1 MENNKMNIAI
11 KILSLIFGIVVSF
24 LFGVKVQNTRNMA
37 KEVKD
42 NKNETDTIN
51 KMDEAA
57 NNIPN
62 DKQSLIDT
70 LKKGEF

>member
-1 MENNKMNIAI
+1 MNIAI
-11 KILSLIFGIVVSF
+11 KILSLIFGIVISF
-24 LFGVKVQNTRNMA
+24 LFGIKVQNTRNMA
-37 KEVKD
+37 KEAKD

-70 LKKGEF
+70 LKKSGF

>member
-1 MENNKMNIAI
+1 MNIAI
-11 KILSLIFGIVVSF
+11 KILSLIFGIVISF
-24 LFGVKVQNTRNMA
+24 LFGIKVQNTRNMV
-37 KEVKD
+37 KEAKD

>member
-1 MENNKMNIAI
+1 MNIAI

-24 LFGVKVQNTRNMA
+24 LFGAKVQNTRNMA
-37 KEVKD
+37 KEAKD

>member
-1 MENNKMNIAI
+1 MNIAI
-11 KILSLIFGIVVSF
+11 KILSLIFGIVISF
-24 LFGVKVQNTRNMA
+24 LFGIKVQNTRNMA
-37 KEVKD
+37 KEAKD

>member
-1 MENNKMNIAI
+1 MNIAI
-11 KILSLIFGIVVSF
+11 KILSLISGIIISF
-24 LFGVKVQNTRNMA
+24 LFGIKIQNTRNMA
-37 KEVKD
+37 KEAKD

>member
-11 KILSLIFGIVVSF
+11 KILSLIFGIVMSF
-24 LFGVKVQNTRNMA
+24 LFGIKVQNTRNMA
-37 KEVKD
+37 KEAKD

>member
-1 MENNKMNIAI
+1 MNIAI

-24 LFGVKVQNTRNMA
+24 LFGIKVQNTRNMA
-37 KEVKD
+37 KEAKD

>member
-11 KILSLIFGIVVSF
+11 KILSLISGIIISF
-24 LFGVKVQNTRNMA
+24 LFGIKIQNTRNMA
-37 KEVKD
+37 KEAKD

>member
-24 LFGVKVQNTRNMA
+24 LFGIKVQNTRNMA
-37 KEVKD
+37 KEAKD

-70 LKKGEF
+70 LEKGEF

>member
-11 KILSLIFGIVVSF
+11 KILSLIFGIVISF
-24 LFGVKVQNTRNMA
+24 LFGIKVQNTRNMA
-37 KEVKD
+37 KEAKD

>member
-24 LFGVKVQNTRNMA
+24 LFGIKVQNTRNMA
-37 KEVKD
+37 KEAKD

-70 LKKGEF
+70 LKKGGF

>member
-1 MENNKMNIAI
+1 MNIAI
-11 KILSLIFGIVVSF
+11 KILSLISGIIISF
-24 LFGVKVQNTRNMA
+24 LFGIKVQNTRNMA
-37 KEVKD
+37 KEAKD

-57 NNIPN
+57 NNIPD

>member
-1 MENNKMNIAI
+1 MNIAI
-11 KILSLIFGIVVSF
+11 KILSLISGIIISF
-24 LFGVKVQNTRNMA
+24 LFGIKVQNTRNMA
-37 KEVKD
+37 KEAKD
-42 NKNETDTIN
+42 NKDETNTIN

-62 DKQSLIDT
+62 DKQSLINT

>member
-11 KILSLIFGIVVSF
+11 KILSLISGIIISF
-24 LFGVKVQNTRNMA
+24 LFGIKVQNTRNMA
-37 KEVKD
+37 KEAKD

-57 NNIPN
+57 NNIPD

>member
-11 KILSLIFGIVVSF
+11 KILSLIFGIVISF
-24 LFGVKVQNTRNMA
+24 LFGIKVQNTRNMA
-37 KEVKD
+37 KEAKD

-70 LKKGEF
+70 LKKSGF

>member
-1 MENNKMNIAI
+1 MNIAI

-24 LFGVKVQNTRNMA
+24 LFGIKAQNTRNMA
-37 KEVKD
+37 KEAKD

>member
-11 KILSLIFGIVVSF
+11 KILSLIFGIIVSF
-24 LFGVKVQNTRNMA
+24 LFGIKVQNTRNMA
-37 KEVKD
+37 KEAKD

>member
-1 MENNKMNIAI
+1 MNIAI
-11 KILSLIFGIVVSF
+11 KILSLISGIIISF
-24 LFGVKVQNTRNMA
+24 LFGIKVQNTRNMA
-37 KEVKD
+37 KEAKD

-70 LKKGEF
+70 LEKGEF

>member
-1 MENNKMNIAI
+1 MNIAI

-24 LFGVKVQNTRNMA
+24 LFGIKVQNTRNMA

>member
-1 MENNKMNIAI
+1 MNIAI
-11 KILSLIFGIVVSF
+11 KILSLIFGIVMSF
-24 LFGVKVQNTRNMA
+24 LFGIKVQNTRNMA
-37 KEVKD
+37 KEAKD

>member
-11 KILSLIFGIVVSF
+11 KILSLIFGIVISF
-24 LFGVKVQNTRNMA
+24 LFGIKVQNTRNMA
-37 KEVKD
+37 KDAKD

>member
-24 LFGVKVQNTRNMA
+24 LFGIKVQNTRNMA
-37 KEVKD
+37 KEAKD

>member
-1 MENNKMNIAI
+1 MNIAI
-11 KILSLIFGIVVSF
+11 KILSLIFGIVISF
-24 LFGVKVQNTRNMA
+24 LFGIKIQNTRNMA
-37 KEVKD
+37 KEAKD

-70 LKKGEF
+70 LKNGEF

>member
-1 MENNKMNIAI
+1 MNIAI

-24 LFGVKVQNTRNMA
+24 LFGIKVQNTRNMA

-42 NKNETDTIN
+42 NKNETDTIY

>member
-11 KILSLIFGIVVSF
+11 KILSLIFSIVVSF
-24 LFGVKVQNTRNMA
+24 LFGIKVQNTRNMA
-37 KEVKD
+37 KDAKD